1 MDVPVKGGLGGDRSV
16 LDSVN
21 DNILVVIYIQ
31 YHILV
36 LQAITIGETAK

>member
-21 DNILVVIYIQ
+21 DNILVVIL
-31 YHILV
+31 H
-36 LQAITIGETAK
+36 TISHFGFASCYNWGNC